1 MILGMSTQTFT
12 LLHVVISLIGICSGF
27 IAIIGMLGSRRPGGW
42 TALFLITTILTSVTG
57 FPIPPFGFDPP
68 RAVGVISLI
77 ALAAALFALYRERLA
92 GVWRWIY
99 AICAVFAL
107 YLNVFVGVVQAFQKL
122 AFLNRLAPTQS
133 EPPFLVA
140 QLFVIAIFI
149 VFGFMAVRR
158 FLPETIPRTETVGM
172 AR

>member
-1 MILGMSTQTFT
+1 MSTPTFT
-12 LLHVVISLIGICSGF
+12 LMHVVVSLIGIFFGG
-27 IAIIGMLGSRRPGGW
+27 IVVINMLRSRRSEGW
-42 TALFLITTILTSVTG
+42 TALFLASTILTSVTG

-77 ALAAALFALYRERLA
+77 LLAAALFARYREHLA
-92 GVWRWIY
+92 GTWRWIY
-99 AICAVFAL
+99 VVSVTAAL

-122 AFLNRLAPTQS
+122 AFLERLAPTQS

-140 QLFVIAIFI
+140 QLVVVAIFI
-149 VFGFMAVRR
+149 LLGFSAVRR
-158 FLPETIPRTETVGM
+158 FHPETTHRTQSVEV

>member
-12 LLHVVISLIGICSGF
+12 LLHVAISLIGIFSGF

-42 TALFLITTILTSVTG
+42 TALFLITTILTSITG

-92 GVWRWIY
+92 GAWRWIY
-99 AICAVFAL
+99 VICAVFAL
-107 YLNVFVGVVQAFQKL
+107 YLNIFVGVVQAFQKL
-122 AFLNRLAPTQS
+122 AFLHRLAPTQS

-140 QLFVIAIFI
+140 QIVVMAIF
-149 VFGFMAVRR
+149 VLLGFLAVRR
-158 FLPETIPRTETVGM
+158 FHPETIYRTQTVEM
-172 AR
+172 VR